1 VNSNSIDVA
10 YVAGL
15 ARLELTQAET
25 ETFQKQ
31 ISSILDYVEALQRI
45 DVSSVADNPIDPNLP
60 TNVLRPDELRPSLT
74 AQDVVRNA
82 PKSAN
87 NLVIMPKIV
96 E

>member
-1 VNSNSIDVA
+1 MKSSIDVA

-15 ARLELTQAET
+15 ARLELSEQET

-31 ISSILDYVEALQRI
+31 IAGILDYVEALQQI
-45 DVSSVADNPIDPNLP
+45 DVSSVPDTPIDPNLP
-60 TNVLRPDELRPSLT
+60 TNVLREDTQRESLP
-74 AQDVVRNA
+74 VESVLRNA

-87 NLVIMPKIV
+87 HLVIMPKIV